1 MTLRVTSPTRFEHG
15 LSGQRK
21 YTLHTSSE
29 LFSASLVSGC
39 PVGIATLKLFY
50 AYCSP
55 EQVSECAPVVRAKVD
70 KHTEQV
76 KQDSALG

>member
-1 MTLRVTSPTRFEHG
+1 MPLKRMTLRVTSLTRSERG

-21 YTLHTSSE
+21 HALHTSSE

-39 PVGIATLKLFY
+39 HVGVATLKLFY

-55 EQVSECAPVVRAKVD
+55 EQVSECARC
-70 KHTEQV
+70 QG
-76 KQDSALG
+76 QGG